1 MLRRICCFL
10 SEIRSMKPIAT
21 VLLAIGLFLPCIAG
35 CSRSYLFEGVVV
47 DGQGVGII
55 GADVIVYPYDQE
67 RSRSGNGVKTGA
79 NGKFEVGWGSIP
91 GVKFFKMEVSK
102 AGFDVD
108 KRLVLEDEQGI
119 RIVLS
124 VAGSKVE

>member
-1 MLRRICCFL
+1 
-10 SEIRSMKPIAT
+10 MKPIT
-21 VLLAIGLFLPCIAG
+21 RVLLAIGLFLPCIAG

-47 DGQGVGII
+47 DGQGVGIM

-67 RSRSGNGVKTGA
+67 RSQSRNGGKTGP
-79 NGKFEVGWGSIP
+79 NGKFEVGWGSVP

-102 AGFDVD
+102 TGFDVD

>member
-10 SEIRSMKPIAT
+10 SEVRIMKRIAT
-21 VLLAIGLFLPCIAG
+21 GLLAIGLFLPCIAG

-47 DGQGVGII
+47 DGQGVGIM

-67 RSRSGNGVKTGA
+67 RSQSGNGGKTRA

-91 GVKFFKMEVSK
+91 GVKFFKMELSK
-102 AGFDVD
+102 TGYEAD
-108 KRLVLEDEQGI
+108 KRLVLADERGI

>member
-10 SEIRSMKPIAT
+10 CEIRIMKPI
-21 VLLAIGLFLPCIAG
+21 VSVVFAIGLFLPCIAG

-67 RSRSGNGVKTGA
+67 RSQSGNDGKTGA

-102 AGFDVD
+102 TGYEAD
-108 KRLVLEDEQGI
+108 KRLVLADEHSI